1 MILLDVERAL
11 SARLFLYKIRRVD
24 YSLRLHLLF
33 AIIEEGIEVV
43 WSWSETAVEQVEVI
57 IVGGHGVSCFARGVC
72 VASEH
77 ALFDHCPEYRVF
89 LSSLE
94 LRPEGCRPVL
104 QVGIRLSMRSS
115 CNTARFLNATRD

>member
-57 IVGGHGVSCFARGVC
+57 IVGGHGVSCFARGLR

-77 ALFDHCPEYRVF
+77 ALFNHCLVTEPF
-89 LSSLE
+89 
-94 LRPEGCRPVL
+94 
-104 QVGIRLSMRSS
+104 
-115 CNTARFLNATRD
+115 